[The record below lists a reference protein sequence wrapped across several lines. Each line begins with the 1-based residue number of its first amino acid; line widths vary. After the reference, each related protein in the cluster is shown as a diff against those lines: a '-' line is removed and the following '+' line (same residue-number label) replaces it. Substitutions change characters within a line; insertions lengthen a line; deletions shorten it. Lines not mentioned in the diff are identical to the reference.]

1 MDITFYRGLFR
12 STCASLCL
20 AIILCKLD
28 VRSRSSIYHRCG
40 VQCLANEETGRNI
53 DWCVDTESA
62 EERKEGN
69 ENCQEEEEKE
79 DCAAPL
85 IDTFYIP
92 CERVKSVYL
101 FTTIQVGMDGCAVCC
116 SGSRGI

>member
-1 MDITFYRGLFR
+1 MP
-12 STCASLCL
+12 LCL

-40 VQCLANEETGRNI
+40 VQCLANEETGRNQDDDDDI
-53 DWCVDTESA
+53 DRCVDTESA